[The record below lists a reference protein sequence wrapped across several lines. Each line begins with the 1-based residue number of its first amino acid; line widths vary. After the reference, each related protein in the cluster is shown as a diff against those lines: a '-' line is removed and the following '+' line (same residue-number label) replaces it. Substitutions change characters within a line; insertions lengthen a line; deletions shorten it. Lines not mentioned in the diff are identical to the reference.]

1 MIKTAFTF
9 ALDNSKTATQED
21 ATAYLAHAMAFLDA
35 GGATWTEHTGAYT
48 MDDGTAVFE
57 PSYTV
62 DVLTDEPIE
71 PDKVRRLSE
80 YIKHTEQQE
89 SVLIEIT
96 TVNAQFI

>member
-21 ATAYLAHAMAFLDA
+21 AMNYLAHTMAFLDA
-35 GGATWTEHTGAYT
+35 GGATWTSHSGGYRMA
-48 MDDGTAVFE
+48 DGKAVFE

-62 DVLTDEPIE
+62 DVLTPEPIE
-71 PDKVRRLSE
+71 PDKVRRLVD
-80 YIKHTEQQE
+80 YIKRAEKQE
-89 SVLIEIT
+89 SVLVEIT